1 MRKLVLL
8 MHVSLD
14 GYVAGPTGEMD
25 WIRVDEELFD
35 YTKQQTDLADAAL
48 YGRVTYEMMDSYW
61 PGAADKP
68 GASKH
73 DIEHSR
79 WYQNAQKFVASR
91 TKTNAGSNTTFIAE
105 ELTDTIAELKQS
117 EGKHILLIGSPSIAR
132 ILIQAGQIDIYQLF
146 INPMLLGRGIRLF
159 PELNERI
166 GLELKESRQFA
177 NGVCGQC
184 YVKREINN

>member
-14 GYVAGPTGEMD
+14 GYVAGPNGEMD

-35 YTKQQTDLADAAL
+35 YTQQQTDLADTAL

-61 PGAADKP
+61 PGAADQP

-79 WYQNAQKFVASR
+79 WYKNAQKFVASR
-91 TKTNAGSNTTFIAE
+91 SIMDATGNNTTFIAE
-105 ELTDTIAELKQS
+105 ELAETIAKLKQS
-117 EGKHILLIGSPSIAR
+117 EGKHILLIGSPSVTR
-132 ILIQAGQIDIYQLF
+132 ILIQAGLIDIYQLF
-146 INPMLLGRGIRLF
+146 VNPVLLGRGISLF

-166 GLELKESRQFA
+166 GLELKESKQFA

-184 YVKREINN
+184 YVK